1 MKTRIEGRIDVV
13 SVAERGP
20 SQFIQ
25 CLPDEPPG
33 GVKARR
39 GIRLVSMDCDD
50 PDIFKGVK
58 RIRITIESVDEE

>member
-1 MKTRIEGRIDVV
+1 MKTHIEGRIDVS
-13 SVAERGP
+13 SVAARGP

-25 CLPDEPPG
+25 CMPDEP
-33 GVKARR
+33 RR

-50 PDIFKGVK
+50 PDIFRGVK